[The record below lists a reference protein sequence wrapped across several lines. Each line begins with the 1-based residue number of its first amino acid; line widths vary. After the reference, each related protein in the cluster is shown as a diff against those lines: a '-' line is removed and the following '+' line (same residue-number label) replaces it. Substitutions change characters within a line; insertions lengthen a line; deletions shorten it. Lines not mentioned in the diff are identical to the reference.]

1 MSDVQQWLARVSSPE
16 LMERVEAAENLA
28 SLSKL
33 SDMHH
38 QEAISALQTLFE
50 DEEAEVR
57 QHAFYGLIQRGE
69 SPLSLYQKASQ
80 DSDYLVRTAA
90 AEMLGQVKVNDL
102 ASEVLIGL
110 LKDPYYS
117 VRATAAEALG
127 QQEAF
132 LAIPALQDA
141 LLDSDQWVRYSA
153 AESLSQIE
161 SDNNVWEHIMV
172 LHSTLDSADPRY
184 REALQHLKES
194 NDRRIIPTLLFLFKQ
209 KSTPQPEI
217 LDVLTSFRDY
227 LVVPTLIDIAL
238 FTESPSMRE
247 TALLAAQ
254 SLSTQETLN
263 ALKSW
268 IDPDYLD
275 YAQRAVELLAQL
287 PMPKEVAQVLKE
299 ALSLPDQWI
308 RTVALSTLEKQGAA
322 ADSKVLSVL
331 IKDPSP
337 DLAAAALLNLSRHY
351 PEQLFRHA
359 KSFAQSKTSWK
370 EEALAVALRYA
381 PQSLVREMAPAL
393 MESPHATTR
402 ESLCKSLKYHGSSFQ
417 DLLLTALKDKEHW
430 VRQEAVDALS
440 LSIQPKVT
448 EALIYHLGKDE
459 DFMVRAVAAQ
469 ALEKHPDTPE
479 HTPSKALWQA
489 ATQDSSASVRLQAV
503 RSILTQ
509 HEPTIKQLEKLF
521 KISDKSVQLTL
532 LNALSKQPALPD
544 SSLIREHIQKTSH
557 SSDLQ
562 LASAAQQL
570 LAPHHAAANPAAE

>member
-1 MSDVQQWLARVSSPE
+1 MSNAEQWLAKASSPE
-16 LMERVEAAENLA
+16 LMERIEAAEKLA
-28 SLSKL
+28 SLPKE
-33 SDMHH
+33 HH
-38 QEAISALQTLFE
+38 EEAVSALQTLFK
-50 DEEAEVR
+50 DAEAEVR
-57 QHAFYGLIQRGE
+57 QHAFYSLIQRNE
-69 SPLSLYQKASQ
+69 SPLSLYQEAAL

-90 AEMLGQVKVNDL
+90 AEMLGQVK
-102 ASEVLIGL
+102 ASERASEILIGL

-153 AESLSQIE
+153 AESLNQIE
-161 SDNNVWEHIMV
+161 SHHDVWEHIMV
-172 LHSTLDSADPRY
+172 LHSTLDPGNHAY
-184 REALQHLKES
+184 REALQHLKDS

-209 KSTPQPEI
+209 KHTPQAAI

-227 LVVPTLIDIAL
+227 LVVPALIDIAL
-238 FTESPSMRE
+238 FTETPSMRE

-268 IDPDYLD
+268 LDPDYLD

-287 PMPKEVAQVLKE
+287 PMPEEVAQVLKE
-299 ALSLPDQWI
+299 ALNLPDQWI
-308 RTVALSTLEKQGAA
+308 RTVALSTLERQGVA

-337 DLAAAALLNLSRHY
+337 DLAGAALLNLSRHY
-351 PEQLFRHA
+351 PELLFRHA
-359 KSFAQSKTSWK
+359 KNFAKSDISWK

-381 PQSLVREMAPAL
+381 PQSLVSEMAPAL

-402 ESLCKSLKYHGSSFQ
+402 ESLCKSLKYHGSAFQ
-417 DLLLTALKDKEHW
+417 DLLFKALTDKEHW

-440 LSIQPKVT
+440 LSIRPEVT
-448 EALIYHLGKDE
+448 KALTYHLREDE
-459 DFMVRAVAAQ
+459 DFMVRSVAAQ
-469 ALEKHPDTPE
+469 ALEKHPDTPAC
-479 HTPSKALWQA
+479 TPSKALWHA
-489 ATQDSSASVRLQAV
+489 VMHDSSASVRLQAV
-503 RSILTQ
+503 RSILMQ
-509 HEPTIKQLEKLF
+509 HNPTVTEFEQLF
-521 KISDKSVQLTL
+521 KINDKSVQLTL
-532 LNALSKQPALPD
+532 FNALRKQPTLPD
-544 SSLIREHIQKTSH
+544 SSSIQAHIEKTIR

-570 LAPHHAAANPAAE
+570 IDA